1 MSESKGKKKIYAI
14 AAAATAATAV
24 IVFAVV
30 LILRGGGQ
38 ESYRSIRIVELD
50 GGVTIERES
59 VGNLEASVNMNL
71 SSGDR
76 ISTAADSYVVLK
88 LDDDKYMMLGEQ
100 GAIKVVAAGDA
111 ANSRTEIHLESG
123 SVLNE
128 IQNPLSQD
136 SSYEI
141 VTPNATM
148 SVRGT
153 VFETRNNTESGNME
167 VLVYEG
173 TVAVALDGLEPAL
186 YGSGEYTAFTSGD
199 TPQFLEERGVITE
212 EQMNSQ
218 MLERLQQINE
228 SGRTL
233 DFGEA
238 DLEELIQREN
248 SGQISQVADN
258 SQIQETEEPAV
269 GSESPTPDVETPEPS
284 VSASPA
290 PTATITP
297 KPTPTVKPS
306 PTVKPTPTVEPAP
319 APTATVAPKPTPAV
333 EPAPAP
339 TATVAPKPTPE
350 VEHTPGVNPN
360 PTEPPKPEPTVTP
373 MGTVVFYLPPI
384 AQSETQNGDL
394 VAIFGNDNPDVPE
407 GFIQQVAIG
416 SRIQAPQI
424 QESQKPKINSEDKF
438 ELVGWYTQS
447 GEEWNFDESLDSGIL
462 NLYPVWKRE
471 LENNGYEYYYPVFL
485 FAPEADNYYRCY
497 CVKKDSYLFE
507 RPIISEDKDYRG
519 YSSEISVKNGAPKWD
534 NHILMAWNQVGQ
546 GEALWG
552 TYTQTVQGITSL
564 KAVWQE
570 ELTNGSLVM
579 FTIDSQDSNYGDLID
594 FSWLGTSSTVG
605 PPSRS
610 LSSGLVLPE
619 AASNAQVVDWKLSDG
634 TSYNGFSVEDGKEY
648 IFHAVWGQPGAT
660 QSDGLQ

>member
-14 AAAATAATAV
+14 AAAATAAAAV

-100 GAIKVVAAGDA
+100 GAIQVVAAGDA

-212 EQMNSQ
+212 EHMNSQ

-238 DLEELIQREN
+238 DLEELIQREDL
-248 SGQISQVADN
+248 GQGSQVADN
-258 SQIQETEEPAV
+258 SQIQETEEPTV
-269 GSESPTPDVETPEPS
+269 EPELPTPDVETPEPT
-284 VSASPA
+284 VSTSLEPK
-290 PTATITP
+290 ATITP
-297 KPTPTVKPS
+297 KPS
-306 PTVKPTPTVEPAP
+306 PTVEHTP
-319 APTATVAPKPTPAV
+319 APTATVAPKPS
-333 EPAPAP
+333 
-339 TATVAPKPTPE
+339 PE
-350 VEHTPGVNPN
+350 VEHTPGEKPN

-384 AQSETQNGDL
+384 AQSTTQNGNL
-394 VAIFGNDNPDVPE
+394 VAIIGGDNPEVPE
-407 GFIQQVAIG
+407 DFIQQVAIG
-416 SRIQAPQI
+416 SRIQEPSI
-424 QESQKPKINSEDKF
+424 EESKKPKGNSGNSL
-438 ELVGWYTQS
+438 ELEGWYTQS
-447 GEEWNFDESLDSGIL
+447 GVKWNFNSPLTSGTL
-462 NLYPVWKRE
+462 NLYPIWKS
-471 LENNGYEYYYPVFL
+471 ENGDEYYYPVFL
-485 FAPEADNYYRCY
+485 NAPDAGYYRCY
-497 CVKKDSYLFE
+497 CVKNGSYLFE
-507 RPIISEDKDYRG
+507 RLSISGDSYDG
-519 YSSEISVKNGAPKWD
+519 YTSNGVPKWD
-534 NHILMAWNQVGQ
+534 NHILMAWSQVGQ
-546 GEALWG
+546 GNSLWG
-552 TYTQTVQGITSL
+552 TGTQTVQGITSL
-564 KAVWQE
+564 EAVWQE
-570 ELTNGSLVM
+570 KLTNGSLVM

-610 LSSGLVLPE
+610 FSSGLVLPE
-619 AASNAQVVDWKLSDG
+619 AASNAQVVDWKLSGG
-634 TSYNGFSVEDGKEY
+634 TSSYSGFSVEDGKVY